1 MSTRDEH
8 LSSTQFAPPTGLPA
22 PRWEDRPAPLEHGTK
37 IKIRRAQGLPGRVA
51 QTHPCMPTPTPPP
64 AGWPTQGEVTEQGV
78 SAFDKAADAVPKVT
92 VTQKKL
98 FRKPT
103 ETTETR
109 FGMSA
114 KSMMNSSAWDLYFGT
129 DAKRSSKIEDQAA
142 YNRFVQEKAKAK
154 AKTEE

>member
-8 LSSTQFAPPTGLPA
+8 LSSTQFAPPTGFPA
-22 PRWEDRPAPLEHGTK
+22 PKFEDRAAPLSRGSKKE
-37 IKIRRAQGLPGRVA
+37 IRSAQGLPGRLATDHVFA
-51 QTHPCMPTPTPPP
+51 PTPTPTPPP
-64 AGWPTQGEVTEQGV
+64 AGWPTQREVDEHGV

-103 ETTETR
+103 ETTETQ

-114 KSMMNSSAWDLYFGT
+114 KSMANDSAWERNFGRNGSII
-129 DAKRSSKIEDQAA
+129 ANSKA
-142 YNRFVQEKAKAK
+142 
-154 AKTEE
+154 